1 MSVIGIVLAVA
12 MSGPAQTAPVL
23 WMHPRGAV
31 LVQGKEVDARITT
44 GAKTVRTPFGLGL
57 DLNGTHGGLLLGDL
71 PQLALSRSLTV
82 STWIYLR
89 SYVNAGP
96 GAQVLFRGD
105 DRNSLDPYTLS
116 VLADGTI
123 DFAIGSEDGYGTSVG
138 TDIPLRQW
146 VHITGSFDAGRGELR
161 IWKDGQLMAVRL
173 TTRRSFSTLDG
184 GYAPGIGIGNV
195 QNDRGPHN
203 QPLNGILADLRLYD
217 SVVEPPMGGFM
228 PRAGQQPD
236 APK

>member
-1 MSVIGIVLAVA
+1 MSVIGIVLAA
-12 MSGPAQTAPVL
+12 ALSGPAQVEPVL
-23 WMHPRGAV
+23 WMNPRGSL
-31 LVQGKEVDARITT
+31 LVQGKETSARLTT

-57 DLNGTHGGLLLGDL
+57 DLNGTHGGLLVADL
-71 PQLALSRSLTV
+71 PPLALSRSLTV

-89 SYVNAGP
+89 SYVNDGP

-105 DRNSLDPYTLS
+105 DRISLDPYSLS

-123 DFAIGSEDGYGTSVG
+123 DFSIGSEDGYGASVG
-138 TDIPLRQW
+138 TDIPLQRW

-161 IWKDGQLMAVRL
+161 IWKDGQLMSVRL
-173 TTRRSFSTLDG
+173 TNRRSFTILEG

-195 QNDRGPHN
+195 QNDHGPHN

-217 SVVEPPMGGFM
+217 SVVEPPAVGFR
-228 PRAGQQPD
+228 PKAGQQLN